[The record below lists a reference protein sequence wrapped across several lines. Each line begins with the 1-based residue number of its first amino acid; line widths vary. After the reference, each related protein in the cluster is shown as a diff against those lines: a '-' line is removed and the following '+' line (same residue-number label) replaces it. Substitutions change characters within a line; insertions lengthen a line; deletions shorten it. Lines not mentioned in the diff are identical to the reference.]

1 MTKLPASQPLRPAR
15 LIPLAVLPA
24 LLACSPLAHAVDG
37 TITINGEITD
47 STCKI
52 NGKDAPADLLVH
64 LPKISTSAIKN
75 KGDVAGATVFTLKL
89 TDCPSTLT
97 GKVQA
102 HFEPGLTTDYD
113 SGNLYAYTSSDTKTS
128 PANAIPTSLTKANNV
143 EIQLANAD
151 GSAITIGAPPSSG
164 GGVTLMNGSGDK
176 KTATLHY
183 MARYYRSS
191 AEAITA
197 GKLVSYV
204 QYSIIYP

>member
-1 MTKLPASQPLRPAR
+1 MPPSLWHAR
-15 LIPLAVLPA
+15 LLPLA
-24 LLACSPLAHAVDG
+24 LAMTCPTLAFAVDG

-47 STCKI
+47 QTCKI

-89 TDCPSTLT
+89 TDCPNTLT

-128 PANAIPTSLTKANNV
+128 PANAIPTGLTKANNV

-151 GSAITIGAPPSSG
+151 GSAITIGAPPSAG

-183 MARYYRSS
+183 LARYYRSS
-191 AEAITA
+191 TEAITA
-197 GKLVSYV
+197 GKLVTYV